1 MPNEVFPSAD
11 KKSAVIRSGYP
22 PQTSMMTT
30 SEVDETLV
38 AFGRC
43 RAVMLPAY
51 PDTWPR
57 DQAVECDRDPKF
69 DFANDHLAGDVLFRI
84 RDERFGWRHYIITK
98 DKAAEIGAMFSC
110 LANAPAPS
118 TSGSA

>member
-11 KKSAVIRSGYP
+11 KKSAIIRCGYP
-22 PQTSMMTT
+22 PRTTSMMTT
-30 SEVDETLV
+30 SDVDETLV

-84 RDERFGWRHYIITK
+84 RDEPLRM
-98 DKAAEIGAMFSC
+98 AALHHHQGDGGGDRCDVLI
-110 LANAPAPS
+110 PR
-118 TSGSA
+118 